1 MTPQSTSECVPNG
14 HILLIFGVGEMPQVN
29 QVLPSSSPTVP
40 SLPDSPD
47 RPGSASPF
55 APSAADL
62 PSMPE
67 PALTCRGKETGEP
80 GALKEALETGP
91 EEGDFSDS
99 QSWLRTWASH
109 AHG

>member
-1 MTPQSTSECVPNG
+1 
-14 HILLIFGVGEMPQVN
+14 MPQVN

-40 SLPDSPD
+40 SLPESPE

-55 APSAADL
+55 APSTADL

-67 PALTCRGKETGEP
+67 PALTCRVNETGEP

-91 EEGDFSDS
+91 GEGEVSVS
-99 QSWLRTWASH
+99 QSCLDTGSCSIALTDL
-109 AHG
+109 